1 MSKYTTEVRFICETI
16 AGEVESKGYNDVE
29 DILDESWDKIFNTS
43 FPIFDETY
51 RETLCK
57 KILRHFYTREIGM
70 ETVGLWKLRLNT
82 KMMEIMPYYNK
93 LYTAWS
99 AQFNPL
105 HDIDLSREHTLDK
118 TENRSG
124 VKNASGERNTS
135 TSGTQNTNTETDNV
149 NRDAYSDTPQGALTN
164 VENNTYL
171 TNARKVT
178 DDFSSDV
185 DTEFSQSFGDE
196 FENEE
201 TTTNEMESNDEFAE
215 HVFGKTGGT
224 SYSKMLKEY
233 EQSLINID
241 MMVIGELENL
251 FMMIW

>member
-1 MSKYTTEVRFICETI
+1 MSKYTTEVRFICETM

-82 KMMEIMPYYNK
+82 KMTEIMPYYNK
-93 LYTAWS
+93 LYSAWA

-105 HDIDLSREHTLDK
+105 NDTDMTRTHTL
-118 TENRSG
+118 
-124 VKNASGERNTS
+124 ERTS
-135 TSGTQNTNTETDNV
+135 TTTGTQNTDSETDNV
-149 NRDAYSDTPQGALTN
+149 NRDAYSDTPQGSLVN
-164 VENNTYL
+164 VENNEYL
-171 TNARKVT
+171 TSARKVT
-178 DDFSSDV
+178 NNSTADID
-185 DTEFSQSFGDE
+185 SQFENQYDGNDE
-196 FENEE
+196 FE
-201 TTTNEMESNDEFAE
+201 E
-215 HVFGKTGGT
+215 HITGKSSGAT
-224 SYSKMLKEY
+224 YAKMLKEY
-233 EQSLINID
+233 KQALINID